1 MRTNSFRTNSKFY
14 IFCNSSCKILKSEV
28 EIMEI
33 SLLVTAALTIL
44 SPLLTKAGEK
54 AAETIGEKLANKAT
68 EKGIWQKVKSL
79 FIVTDDEQVI
89 EQIENKSIATQADI
103 ASIEEK
109 LTQKLENHPKLAG
122 EIQEYLHLSST
133 NMFVAERLLRSIQDD
148 RARLVELYEERRN
161 AGIESEGQYENM
173 IARTRRRLEKDERE
187 FIKLV
192 TGK

>member
-1 MRTNSFRTNSKFY
+1 
-14 IFCNSSCKILKSEV
+14 
-28 EIMEI
+28 MEI